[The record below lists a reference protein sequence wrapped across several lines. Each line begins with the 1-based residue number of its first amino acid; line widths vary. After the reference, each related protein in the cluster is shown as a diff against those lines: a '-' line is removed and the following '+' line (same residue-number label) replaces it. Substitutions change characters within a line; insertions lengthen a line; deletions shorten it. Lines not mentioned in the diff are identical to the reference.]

1 MFQQFF
7 GPHVHID
14 FFNVAVPMPRNPLT
28 DRASISDVDALLQ
41 ESYGVAAFWQS
52 GRQDA
57 TAVPGSTWARLR
69 LGASESVLCYFPS
82 IAISQMFFG
91 SFPSQ

>member
-1 MFQQFF
+1 
-7 GPHVHID
+7 
-14 FFNVAVPMPRNPLT
+14 MPRNPLT

-52 GRQDA
+52 GRQGRDQDA

-82 IAISQMFFG
+82 IAISQMFFC